1 MSMQQTTEQT
11 WLEWMGP
18 DFAMAYKAL
27 PLTQQWAFL
36 QQGDS
41 TVKCRLRNGR
51 VEIGIRPL
59 EDIATFLEAI
69 GPGKG
74 QKIQFLAEDS
84 EWPFTTT
91 TDKMSQLEFYYAWEG
106 TSYFR

>member
-18 DFAMAYKAL
+18 DFETAYKAL

-36 QQGDS
+36 QQGDH
-41 TVKCRLRNGR
+41 TVKCRRCNGR

-69 GPGKG
+69 GPGNG